1 MNDLM
6 KTLLNIGITVGL
18 SDRESFVK
26 SVSGI
31 LQEYEEDPQRA
42 EKLSKALANYLEQ
55 IKQNINNESSIKS
68 AVTDAGLPDKKNMA
82 ELTLAVKELTNE
94 LRRLKGGK

>member
-6 KTLLNIGITVGL
+6 KSLLNIGITVGL
-18 SDRESFVK
+18 SDRDSFVK

-31 LQEYEEDPQRA
+31 LQEYQQDPERA

-55 IKQNINNESSIKS
+55 LKQNINNQNSIRS
-68 AVTDAGLPDKKNMA
+68 AISEGGFADKENVT
-82 ELTLAVKELTNE
+82 ELTLAVRELTSE
-94 LRRLKGGK
+94 LRRFKDRK

>member
-6 KTLLNIGITVGL
+6 KSILNIGITAGL

-31 LQEYEEDPQRA
+31 LQEYQQDPQRA
-42 EKLSKALANYLEQ
+42 ERLSKALADYLEQ
-55 IKQNINNESSIKS
+55 VKDNINNQNSFRGAIAESGF
-68 AVTDAGLPDKKNMA
+68 ADKKNVA
-82 ELTLAVKELTNE
+82 ELTLAVRELTNE
-94 LRRLKGGK
+94 LRKFQEKR

>member
-1 MNDLM
+1 MSDLM
-6 KTLLNIGITVGL
+6 KSLLNIGITVGL

-31 LQEYEEDPQRA
+31 LQEYEQDPQKA

-55 IKQNINNESSIKS
+55 VKNNINNESSIKN
-68 AVTDAGLPDKKNMA
+68 AVTDSGLPDRKNVT
-82 ELTLAVKELTNE
+82 ELTLAIKELTNE
-94 LRRLKGGK
+94 LRRLKSGK